1 MKRVLI
7 ANRGEIAV
15 RIGRTCRALGIETVA
30 VASEADASAAHVRSA
45 DACVIVGPPAA
56 TESYL
61 LTEKILQAAID
72 TEADAVHPGYGF
84 LSENGEFARAVV
96 AAGLTWIGPSP
107 EAIASMGDKQTA
119 RRVMEAAGVPV
130 VPGAELGDD
139 MSLAATHAQE
149 IGYPVLVKA
158 SAGGGGKGMRAV
170 HDPGDLQEAIISCQ
184 REAASAFGSDVV
196 YLEKLL
202 ERPRHVE
209 VQVFG
214 DSHGNVIHLFE
225 RECSIQRRHQKVL
238 EECPS
243 PGIDG
248 ALRTQ
253 MCEAAVAAAQAVDYV
268 GAGTVEFLVGQDGGF
283 YFLEMNTRLQVEH
296 PVTESVL
303 GLDLVAMQLSVAR
316 GEPLGLTQEDVV
328 IRGHAVEVRL
338 YAEDPSRGFLPSIG
352 TLLAYRAPEGPG
364 VRHDGGVEEGD
375 TVSPYYD
382 PMLAKLIT
390 WGTDRDAAMGRM
402 AAALRSWTI
411 HGVVTNLGF
420 LRRVVAHEAFRSG
433 DTPTG
438 FVDAHVADGEPLG
451 DAPIETILA
460 ALAVAEELGLGG
472 ATSPSSTGSGGG
484 RERPVT
490 PFETVGPWRG
500 IS

>member
-15 RIGRTCRALGIETVA
+15 RIGKTCRALGIETVA
-30 VASEADASAAHVRSA
+30 VASEADAAAAHVRSA
-45 DACVIVGPPAA
+45 DACVVVGPPAA

-61 LTEKILQAAID
+61 LADKILQAAVA
-72 TEADAVHPGYGF
+72 TGADAVHPGYGF
-84 LSENGEFARAVV
+84 LSENGDFARAVV

-130 VPGAELGDD
+130 VPGAELSDD
-139 MSLAATHAQE
+139 ISGAASRAEE

-170 HDPGDLQEAIISCQ
+170 HDPSDLEEAIGSCK

-214 DSHGNVIHLFE
+214 DSHGNVVHLFE

-243 PGIDG
+243 PGIDE
-248 ALRTQ
+248 ALRSR
-253 MCEAAVAAAQAVDYV
+253 MCAAAVAAARAVDYL

-303 GLDLVAMQLSVAR
+303 GLDLVAMQIAVAR
-316 GEPLGLTQEDVV
+316 GEPLGLAQEDVAL
-328 IRGHAVEVRL
+328 RGHAIEVRL
-338 YAEDPSRGFLPSIG
+338 YAEDPSRGFLPSTG

-375 TVSPYYD
+375 EVAPYYD

-390 WGTDRDAAMGRM
+390 WGSDRDAAIGRM
-402 AAALRSWTI
+402 AAALGSWTV

-420 LRRVVAHEAFRSG
+420 LRRVVAHAAFRAG
-433 DTPTG
+433 DTHTG
-438 FVDAHVADGEPLG
+438 FVEAHVADGEPLG
-451 DAPIETILA
+451 DAPMETILA
-460 ALAVAEELGLGG
+460 ALAVAEELGI
-472 ATSPSSTGSGGG
+472 GGG
-484 RERPVT
+484 PSASAGGPGRARPAS

-500 IS
+500 IT